1 MMPRLLLFIF
11 LTGMCTGSLPLAGNA
26 VTIAGNHALP
36 DNNRKFFEAFSIGDV
51 TNYQNVKTD
60 TIRQVSGVVT
70 DLKTGLP
77 LEGVSVSV
85 KSSALGISTDR
96 NGYYSLRIPDLNGSA
111 VLVFSLV
118 GYKSIEE
125 PVDGRTTINMIL
137 QEEEKLMDEIVV
149 VGYGEQKKV
158 TVTGAISSVSGDD
171 LVRAP
176 VAGIS
181 NALIGLAPGI
191 QAVQNSGEFGKD
203 KATIYIRGMAT
214 LNANGRNPLILID
227 GVPRDTYNNLDPNE
241 IESISILKDASS
253 TAVYGV
259 RGANGVILI
268 TTKQG
273 KSGRPRVGVTGNVA
287 AIQPTIL
294 PKYLN
299 SYDYAVLRNE
309 AERNGGIAADK
320 VTFSEQDLELYKS
333 GADPIFH
340 PSNDWL
346 AELVKPFS
354 FQQSYNANISGGTD
368 KVKYYNSLGY
378 FNQSGGYHQPE
389 QSLGFPYKQNYNKY
403 NVRMNFDFKPND
415 DLQVSVKLGSQI
427 TENSIPNGGAWAAFD
442 KAANRPPMT
451 SPVFVEG
458 KYIERVI
465 GLPGN
470 VPNFNPWGDA
480 GPTSSSGAFLT
491 EEYSSTLNTN
501 LSVNYKLDKITRGL
515 SVRAMGAYDTYYL
528 KNKVRSKS
536 FPKWTV
542 MKDDTAP
549 GGYKLYQSSDEGPFG
564 SMSENIG
571 DANKWRRVYTE
582 AAIDYKRLFNSA
594 HNVSALI
601 LGNFSRDINPS
612 LQYKLPHVYLGV
624 VSRLTYD
631 YRSRYLAEVNMGY
644 NGSENF
650 PEGQRFGFFPS
661 VSAGWVVSNE
671 SFFPKGDWFSF
682 LKLRGSYGVVGNDEI
697 GGQRYLY
704 LNPPYT
710 LVNGGNQAVVFGN
723 PGVDFARYNMYR
735 EGNIGNPNVT
745 WEQSKKMDFGIELK
759 FFDDK
764 LSFTGDY
771 FREKRDNILWYL
783 STVPE
788 LVAATLPPANIGK
801 VNNQGYELEL
811 GYNGNTRTVQY
822 WVKGSYAFARNKV
835 VFQDEPNRKY
845 EYLLQTGRP
854 LGQYFGLVFEGFY
867 NSWEEINDPD
877 RPKSKW
883 EGGGL
888 QPGDMKYKDLDGD
901 GIIDENDMGAVRN
914 SAWPEITYTLTG
926 GFSWK
931 GFDMTVLFQGT
942 DNVSVSFASAAA
954 YPFVSSWG
962 AAQEWHM
969 ERWTPERYAAGE
981 AINFPRVEVS
991 PDRQHNYQP
1000 STFWIQDASYF
1011 RLKNLEL
1018 GYRFTSKSLK
1028 NVGFKSLRVY
1038 FSGNNLIT
1046 WHHLKYAKDPD
1057 ARELWGRV
1065 YPPMR
1070 VFNGGVQ
1077 LEF

>member
-1 MMPRLLLFIF
+1 MMPRLLLLISLFGI
-11 LTGMCTGSLPLAGNA
+11 CIGSLPFIGNA
-26 VTIAGNHALP
+26 TTNNH
-36 DNNRKFFEAFSIGDV
+36 SI
-51 TNYQNVKTD
+51 YFQTD
-60 TIRQVSGVVT
+60 TLRSVSGIVT
-70 DLKTGLP
+70 DIKTGLP
-77 LEGVSVSV
+77 LKGVNVTVKNTSVGVS
-85 KSSALGISTDR
+85 TDD
-96 NGYYSLRIPDLNGSA
+96 NGAYVLNYTQSDA
-111 VLVFSLV
+111 ILIFSLV

-125 PVDGRTTINMIL
+125 SINQRTTVNVAL
-137 QEEEKLMDEIVV
+137 ESDDKLLEEIVV

-158 TVTGAISSVSGDD
+158 TVTGAISTVTGED

-181 NALIGLAPGI
+181 NALIGMAPGL
-191 QAVQNSGEFGKD
+191 QAVQSSGEFGKD

-214 LNANGRNPLILID
+214 LNSSGRNPLILVD

-273 KSGRPRVGVTGNVA
+273 KSGKPRVSVTGNVA
-287 AIQPTIL
+287 AIQPTVL

-309 AERNGGIAADK
+309 AEMNGGIAPDR
-320 VTFSEQDLELYKS
+320 VTFSPEDLELYKS

-340 PSNDWL
+340 PSKDWI
-346 AELVKPFS
+346 AELIRPFS
-354 FQQSYNANISGGTD
+354 FQQSYNANISGGTER
-368 KVKYYNSLGY
+368 VKYYSSIGY
-378 FNQSGGYHQPE
+378 FNQSGGYREPE
-389 QSLGFPYKQNYNKY
+389 QSLGFPYKHNYDKY

-415 DLQVSVKLGSQI
+415 DLFIAIKLGNQV

-480 GPTSSSGAFLT
+480 GPTSASGAFLN

-501 LSVNYKLDKITRGL
+501 LSIVYKLDKITKGL
-515 SVRAMGAYDTYYL
+515 SVRAMGAYDTYYQ
-528 KNKVRSKS
+528 KNKARSKA

-542 MKDDTAP
+542 MKDPSSPT
-549 GGYKLYQSSDEGPFG
+549 GYKLYQSSDEGPFG
-564 SMSENIG
+564 GLSESIG
-571 DANKWRRVYTE
+571 DANKWRRIYTE
-582 AAIDYKRLFNSA
+582 AALEYKRLFNNV
-594 HNVSALI
+594 HNVGALV
-601 LGNFSRDINPS
+601 LGNFSRDITPS

-624 VSRLTYD
+624 VSRITYD
-631 YRSRYLAEVNMGY
+631 YRNRYMAEINMGY

-650 PEGQRFGFFPS
+650 PEGNRFGFFPS
-661 VSAGWVVSNE
+661 VSAGWVVSQE
-671 SFFPKGDWFSF
+671 SFFPENAWVSF
-682 LKLRGSYGVVGNDEI
+682 MKLRGSYGVVGNDEI

-704 LNPPYT
+704 LNPPFT
-710 LVNGGNQAVVFGN
+710 LGNGGNQAVVFGN

-745 WEQSKKMDFGIELK
+745 WERSKKMDVGVELR
-759 FFDDK
+759 FFNDR
-764 LSFTGDY
+764 LSLTADY
-771 FREKRDNILWYL
+771 FKEKRDNILWYL

-801 VNNQGYELEL
+801 VNNHGYEIEM
-811 GYNGNTRTVQY
+811 GYNGSTRMVQY
-822 WVKGSYAFARNKV
+822 WLKGSYAFARNKII
-835 VFQDEPNRKY
+835 FQDEPERRY
-845 EYLLQTGRP
+845 EYLRQTGRP
-854 LGQYFGLVFEGFY
+854 LGQYFGLIFEGFY
-867 NSWEEINDPD
+867 NSWDEINDPN
-877 RPKSKW
+877 RPISKW
-883 EGGGL
+883 EGAGGL
-888 QPGDMKYKDLDGD
+888 QPGDMKYKDLNGD
-901 GIIDENDMGAVRN
+901 GIIDEDDMGAVRH
-914 SAWPEITYTLTG
+914 SQWPEITYTLTG

-942 DNVSVSFASAAA
+942 ENVSVSFASAAA

-962 AAQEWHM
+962 AAQEWHL
-969 ERWTPERYAAGE
+969 ERWNPERYAAGE
-981 AINFPRVEVS
+981 KISFPRVEVS
-991 PDRQHNYQP
+991 PDRGHNYQP

-1011 RLKNLEL
+1011 RLKNLEM
-1018 GYRFTSKSLK
+1018 GYRFSSESLRK
-1028 NVGFKSLRVY
+1028 KGFKSFRVY
-1038 FSGNNLIT
+1038 LSGNNLIT